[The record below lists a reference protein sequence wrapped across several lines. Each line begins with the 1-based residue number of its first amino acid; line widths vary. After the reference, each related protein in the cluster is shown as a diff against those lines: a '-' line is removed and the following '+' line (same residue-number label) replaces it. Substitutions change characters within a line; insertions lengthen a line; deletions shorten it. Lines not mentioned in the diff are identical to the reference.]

1 LTGEEY
7 FGQCFI
13 MLSGRKCSLKIQA
26 VDLDLDEDLVILGDV
41 FMKKYY
47 TIFDEENSRIGFA

>member
-1 LTGEEY
+1 
-7 FGQCFI
+7 